1 MNTTDKARRAS
12 KNGGSA
18 HDLERL
24 VAQLKEEI
32 AARHIESGIARLKAH
47 HALLGSL
54 SAGPSEAALL
64 GYLAQWVD
72 IGFRDNSL
80 LEPMLERFSKAERIK
95 LPLSSYVYLRI
106 AQGLVAMTA
115 EATDEAI
122 AHFDFV
128 LGLAEEF
135 QDKESLAIV
144 NFWKARCLRK
154 RGEYDESLVY
164 TVKARDLALELEH
177 TRMAAVMQVL
187 ESWLLFQK
195 GKLKEA
201 VQILHAAEQ
210 VLRETDDYVT
220 LGNIQ
225 SSYGRIASREGRH
238 DEAIDH
244 FTKAIGEYKKRDS
257 QHRNLARTLAN
268 IALAKR
274 MIALQLR
281 KKIDAEAERRRK
293 AAVRGVKTAVQ
304 SRMEYRLRLQR
315 LSQEAFSHLKEAA
328 AIYSRHP
335 THHGTGTVHLICGYL
350 HLDNAEYERAD
361 QEASAAFE
369 LGNQKNDYILM
380 GRARILQCII
390 ENARVD
396 EEIGEGSDPGYHARH
411 AQSFIREAIE
421 MAKHTQDRR
430 LLAQAHIWEGFTHCN
445 AFFEDGDAA
454 RQSYDAAVNF
464 LQRDHS
470 ISEWQDLQMLRSR
483 IHRTGSVDSTLRA
496 WSQGF
501 VGDKTFRQVT
511 DQFAEL
517 VIPKVWKREGC
528 KVSRVATKLSI
539 SPKKVRRILQRAGST
554 RKPQ

>member
-1 MNTTDKARRAS
+1 M
-12 KNGGSA
+12 
-18 HDLERL
+18 
-24 VAQLKEEI
+24 
-32 AARHIESGIARLKAH
+32 
-47 HALLGSL
+47 
-54 SAGPSEAALL
+54 
-64 GYLAQWVD
+64 
-72 IGFRDNSL
+72 
-80 LEPMLERFSKAERIK
+80 
-95 LPLSSYVYLRI
+95 YLRI
-106 AQGLVAMTA
+106 AQGLVAMTG

-128 LGLAEEF
+128 LGLSEEF
-135 QDKESLAIV
+135 HDKESLAIV

-154 RGEYDESLVY
+154 RGEYDAALVY
-164 TVKARDLALELEH
+164 TTRARDLALELGH
-177 TRMAAVMQVL
+177 TCMAAVMQVL

-201 VQILHAAEQ
+201 VQILQGTED
-210 VLRETDDYVT
+210 VLRETDDHVT
-220 LGNIQ
+220 LGNIH

-238 DEAIDH
+238 DEAIAH
-244 FTKAIGEYKKRDS
+244 YAQAVAEYKKRDS

-281 KKIDAEAERRRK
+281 KKIDKEAERRRK
-293 AAVRGVKTAVQ
+293 AAVRGAKPATQ
-304 SRMEYRLRLQR
+304 GRTDYRQRLER
-315 LSQEAFSHLKEAA
+315 LSQEAFSHLNEAA
-328 AIYSRHP
+328 AIYARHP

-361 QEASAAFE
+361 EEASAAFE
-369 LGNQKNDYILM
+369 LGKQKSDYILM

-396 EEIGEGSDPGYHARH
+396 EEIGEGADPGYHARH
-411 AQSFIREAIE
+411 AQSYIREAIE
-421 MAKHTQDRR
+421 MAKHTQDRH
-430 LLAQAHIWEGFTHCN
+430 LLAQGHIWEGFTHCN
-445 AFFEDGDAA
+445 AFFEDGDSA
-454 RQSYDAAVNF
+454 RQSYDAAVMF

-470 ISEWQDLQMLRSR
+470 SSDWQDLQTLRAK
-483 IHRTGSVDSTLRA
+483 IYGTGNVDSTLRA

-501 VGDKTFRQVT
+501 VGDKTFRQMT

-539 SPKKVRRILQRAGST
+539 SPKKVRRILQRAGTT
-554 RKPQ
+554 RNGK

>member
-1 MNTTDKARRAS
+1 VLQAILARFP
-12 KNGGSA
+12 K
-18 HDLERL
+18 
-24 VAQLKEEI
+24 
-32 AARHIESGIARLKAH
+32 AAR
-47 HALLGSL
+47 
-54 SAGPSEAALL
+54 
-64 GYLAQWVD
+64 V
-72 IGFRDNSL
+72 
-80 LEPMLERFSKAERIK
+80 K
-95 LPLSSYVYLRI
+95 LPLSSYVYLRL
-106 AQGLVAMTA
+106 AQGLAAMMV

-122 AHFDFV
+122 GDFDFV
-128 LGLAEEF
+128 LGLGDEF
-135 QDKESLAIV
+135 QDRESLAIV

-154 RGEYDESLVY
+154 RGEYDEALVY
-164 TVKARDLALELEH
+164 TIKARDLALELGH
-177 TRMAAVMQVL
+177 TPMAAVMQVL

-201 VQILHAAEQ
+201 VHILHEAER

-238 DEAIDH
+238 DEAIEH

-281 KKIDAEAERRRK
+281 KKIDTEAERRRK
-293 AAVRGVKTAVQ
+293 AAVRGVKSAAQT
-304 SRMEYRLRLQR
+304 RMDYRQRLER
-315 LSQEAFSHLKEAA
+315 LSQEAFSHLNEAA
-328 AIYSRHP
+328 AIYALHP

-350 HLDNAEYERAD
+350 HLDKAEYERAD
-361 QEASAAFE
+361 HEASAAFE
-369 LGNQKNDYILM
+369 LGKQKNDYILM
-380 GRARILQCII
+380 GRARILQCIV
-390 ENARVD
+390 ENARVE
-396 EEIGEGSDPGYHARH
+396 EEIGEGADPGYHARH
-411 AQSFIREAIE
+411 AQSYVREAIE

-454 RQSYDAAVNF
+454 RQSYDAAVSF

-470 ISEWQDLQMLRSR
+470 SSDWQDLQTLRSR
-483 IHRTGSVDSTLRA
+483 IYRTGTVDSTLRA

-501 VGDKTFRQVT
+501 VGDKTFRQIT

-528 KVSRVATKLSI
+528 KISRVATKLSI
-539 SPKKVRRILQRAGST
+539 SPKKVRRILQRAGTT
-554 RKPQ
+554 RKRE